1 VQAAQNGLQ
10 MKTPEKTLGQQAREF
25 REAQGWNTTRM
36 GEALS
41 TSRQNIESLEK
52 EGNRIPKYIGDL
64 AFLMGTTVDE
74 MLLKAGLTKQA
85 RVVTT
90 WPFQSLDYEK
100 IMRLDPASLSKL
112 EGAIVASAH
121 HLKLDIA
128 TGENTA
134 SESATGSGKST
145 GSSRRAA

>member
-1 VQAAQNGLQ
+1 
-10 MKTPEKTLGQQAREF
+10 MKTSEKTLGQQAREF
-25 REAQGWNTTRM
+25 REARGWNTTQM
-36 GEALS
+36 GKELG

-64 AFLMGTTVDE
+64 AFVMGTTVDE
-74 MLLKAGLTKQA
+74 MLLKAGMSKQA
-85 RVVTT
+85 RVVPT

-100 IMRLDPASLSKL
+100 IRRLDPASLAKL

-134 SESATGSGKST
+134 PQSATASGKYT
-145 GSSRRAA
+145 GLSRRAA